1 MGTQLLVVEGE
12 AGLPVMS
19 TKSLLWA
26 GMVPASGGCFMRQ
39 PPLLWAGS
47 RSLGT
52 GRERAR
58 EHVCSMAQQG
68 RDTGVAFSTDLA
80 VAAS

>member
-1 MGTQLLVVEGE
+1 MGTQLLVVEGK
-12 AGLPVMS
+12 AGLPVVS

-47 RSLGT
+47 RSLGMD
-52 GRERAR
+52 REQAR
-58 EHVCSMAQQG
+58 EHICSMAQWG
-68 RDTGVAFSTDLA
+68 RDTSLAFSADLA
-80 VAAS
+80 VAAF